1 MAILVIKESRMA
13 ANTRIR
19 RLISSMYT
27 DSIAL
32 MRLCMDGT
40 DLVSDDLLGL
50 SVLLMGW
57 EDSHSDIVLG
67 ELLWR
72 GGGDHPPSALMLQGS
87 SEEA

>member
-40 DLVSDDLLGL
+40 DLV
-50 SVLLMGW
+50 
-57 EDSHSDIVLG
+57 I
-67 ELLWR
+67 R
-72 GGGDHPPSALMLQGS
+72 
-87 SEEA
+87 